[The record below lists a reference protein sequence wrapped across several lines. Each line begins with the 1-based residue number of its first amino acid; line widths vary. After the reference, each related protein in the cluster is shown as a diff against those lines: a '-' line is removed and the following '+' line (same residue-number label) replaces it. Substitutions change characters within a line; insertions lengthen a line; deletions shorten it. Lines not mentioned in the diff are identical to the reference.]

1 MSGFMHPHV
10 RLIYRAVRD
19 AGERGLFL
27 EQIAEALC
35 ADRDSHSLQTR
46 LVSMQ
51 KRQYITRV
59 GDRHAPRWVGGLR
72 TPDGELD
79 EIGAGPQDSASALAR
94 PFAELESGRFMHAMN
109 GVPNSVWD
117 RAQRM
122 AAGGPQ
128 P

>member
-1 MSGFMHPHV
+1 MHPHV

-51 KRQYITRV
+51 KRQYITRI
-59 GDRHAPRWVGGLR
+59 GDRHAVRWVGGLR
-72 TPDGELD
+72 VPDGELD
-79 EIGAGPQDSASALAR
+79 EIGAGQQCGESALTQ
-94 PFAELESGRFMHAMN
+94 PFAALQSDRFCHAMN

-117 RAQRM
+117 MAHRM
-122 AAGGPQ
+122 SQVRPQ